1 MSGFNDRKVIDELY
15 KSGKKG
21 DETDNHRVPPTD
33 DVGRLC
39 VNLLVT
45 VCPQLEFFYTC

>member
-15 KSGKKG
+15 KSGRNR
-21 DETDNHRVPPTD
+21 DEMDNHRVSPTD

-39 VNLLVT
+39 GNLLVT
-45 VCPQLEFFYTC
+45 VCP